1 MGIFDN
7 EDVQGM
13 GYGCRPYEPKE
24 QDLDEPEYVEP
35 CEMSEENHADWV
47 NDELKLQPKPEYD
60 AKYEAYLKEEM
71 RNAEENL

>member
-1 MGIFDN
+1 MGKFDN

-13 GYGCRPYEPKE
+13 GYGDVAYEPKE
-24 QDLDEPEYVEP
+24 RIEDKTVT
-35 CEMSEENHADWV
+35 EEDNADWV
-47 NDELKLQPKPEYD
+47 NDELKLQPKAEYD